1 MKNKPTAK
9 KAGVSQAGALL
20 NKAMLLYEQ
29 RKVPEA
35 EKLFLS
41 VLKSLPN
48 NPVALYSYG
57 LLLINSGRIH
67 EALDVVVHG
76 TETNPK
82 FSMLWCLRG
91 AIHKD
96 FYQLESALDSYDK
109 ALDLDPKHIPS
120 LVNSGAILRQLLRY
134 SEAHQRF
141 EKILAIDPNN
151 LQALSNYGAL
161 LSEPHIQRIPDSIPV
176 FSHLLKIKPDYPY
189 ARGILAFNKMH
200 ICDWSTV
207 ELDTVDITQSI
218 REGKRACRAL
228 GHMSLSDSAED
239 QFKCTSI
246 LVGDEFSFKKPPLWT
261 GQQYSHAR
269 IKIAYVSA
277 DFREH
282 PVGHLIAG
290 VIEKHNREKFEIICV
305 SIGIDDESKLRQRI
319 ISGSDHFILGQ
330 QLSSLDIANLLRKME
345 VDILIDLNGYTSGL
359 RTDIFMHRP
368 APVQVNYL
376 GYPGSMALDCFD
388 YIIADRTIIPAEHGK
403 FYSEKVA
410 YLDYCYLPIPSG
422 VEASESL
429 ARSEYGLPESG
440 IVFCAFS
447 HAFKIHPKIF
457 SVWMRL
463 LQSHPG
469 SVIWLMSRNKISQE
483 NLRKQAQLAGIEP
496 ERLIFASRIPRVEDH
511 LARYRVADIFLDTWP
526 YNAHTTAADAL
537 LVGLPVV
544 TYKGQSFPSRVAASL
559 LESLGLN
566 ELVADSAEGYFEVAR
581 ALASD
586 PKHLAVVKSKLTTDK
601 IRKHPVFGP
610 SFTRRLETVFESI
623 SQCNISASERGS
635 LPVAQARVNAV
646 NNNTKN
652 TENKISPLKP
662 ILILCAKANYP
673 QAELLLRDYLIQTVG
688 DQSVQ
693 DVWRLIR
700 SGYAINENFQLSEK
714 IPDQSVNKKFILIK
728 SWGYDFWSDAHHLT
742 SQMLLA
748 ELTHRIPIIWWGS
761 NFAHDDGT
769 GRENFTAYFDPI
781 NDTNIND
788 IPVEASIYPSKWN
801 RDNIFQENLNKW
813 SGQYSRLAAQFI
825 FSRDEDLVVSDFY
838 STLDSVIP
846 WIDKS
851 SAYYGKSEDILYGE
865 IFQKY
870 FKINDRLLSQANN
883 FFDAYMEGKTWVAVH
898 LAGDV
903 KAEDL
908 ASRKQKGEMVYPYI
922 DLVLKKNPQ
931 MGVFLMTDSREMV
944 LLLKSRYGEKILTPK
959 GQDTKSLTPMDKN
972 PITGLESVEES
983 VIASYLAA
991 KCDIFLGNKE
1001 SNMSLAIY
1009 SLKNWAPGCF
1019 HLTGKNNIRSKNY
1032 GLHNWA

>member
-1 MKNKPTAK
+1 MKIKPTGK
-9 KAGVSQAGALL
+9 KAAVSQTGALL

-29 RKVPEA
+29 RKIAES

-57 LLLINSGRIH
+57 LLLINSGRIQ

-76 TETNPK
+76 TDTNPG
-82 FSMLWCLRG
+82 FSMLWFLGG
-91 AIHKD
+91 AVHKE

-109 ALDLDPKHIPS
+109 ALSLDPKHIPS
-120 LVNSGAILRQLLRY
+120 LVNSGAILRQLLRH

-141 EKILAIDPNN
+141 ERILAIDPNN

-189 ARGILAFNKMH
+189 ARGVLAFNKMH

-228 GHMSLSDSAED
+228 GYMSLSDSAED

-246 LVGDEFSFKKPPLWT
+246 LVRDEFSFKKPPLWT
-261 GQQYSHAR
+261 GEKYSHTR

-290 VIEKHNREKFEIICV
+290 VIENHDREKFEIICV

-345 VDILIDLNGYTSGL
+345 VDILIDLNGYTSDL

-376 GYPGSMALDCFD
+376 GYPGTMALDCFD
-388 YIIADRTIIPAEHGK
+388 YIIADRTIIPSEHEK
-403 FYSEKVA
+403 FYSEKVT

-422 VEASESL
+422 VEASASL

-463 LQSHPG
+463 LQSHRG
-469 SVIWLMSRNKISQE
+469 SVIWLMSRNTISQE
-483 NLRKQAQLAGIEP
+483 NLRKQARLAGIEP

-586 PKHLAVVKSKLTTDK
+586 PKHLEVVKSKLTTDK
-601 IRKHPVFGP
+601 IRKHPVFGA
-610 SFTRRLETVFESI
+610 SFTRRLESVFQSI
-623 SQCNISASERGS
+623 ALCDISVRDEVS
-635 LPVAQARVNAV
+635 LPVAQALVNV
-646 NNNTKN
+646 GNNNTKN
-652 TENKISPLKP
+652 IENNNSPLQP
-662 ILILCAKANYP
+662 ILTLWRKGNYP
-673 QAELLLRDYLIQTVG
+673 QAELLLRDYLTQTAG
-688 DQSVQ
+688 HESVQ
-693 DVWRLIR
+693 DAWRLIR
-700 SGYAINENFQLSEK
+700 SGYALGENFQLSEK
-714 IPDQSVNKKFILIK
+714 IPDQSVNKKFMLIK
-728 SWGYDFWSDAHHLT
+728 SWGYDFWSDAHHLA
-742 SQMLLA
+742 SQILLA

-761 NFAHDDGT
+761 NFVHDDGT

-781 NDTNIND
+781 NYTNIND
-788 IPVEASIYPSKWN
+788 IPVEATIYPPKWN
-801 RDNIFQENLNKW
+801 RDNIYQENLNKW

-825 FSRDEDLVVSDFY
+825 FSRAEDLVVSDFY
-838 STLDSVIP
+838 STLDSIIP
-846 WIDKS
+846 WIDRG
-851 SAYYGKSEDILYGE
+851 SAYFGKSEDVLYGE

-898 LAGDV
+898 VAGDV
-903 KAEDL
+903 KAVDI
-908 ASRKQKGEMVYPYI
+908 ASLQQKGEAVYPYI
-922 DLVLKKNPQ
+922 DLVLKKNLQ
-931 MGVFLMTDSREMV
+931 MGVFLLTDSHEMV
-944 LLLKSRYGEKILTPK
+944 LLFKSRYGERILTLYDHATQFLIPL
-959 GQDTKSLTPMDKN
+959 GQAPTMSKE
-972 PITGLESVEES
+972 TGDES
-983 VIASYLAA
+983 VIATYLAI

-1032 GLHNWA
+1032 GLHNWT

>member
-1 MKNKPTAK
+1 MKIKPAAK

-57 LLLINSGRIH
+57 LLLINSGRIQ

-76 TETNPK
+76 TDTNPK
-82 FSMLWCLRG
+82 FSMLWFLRG
-91 AIHKD
+91 AIHKE

-120 LVNSGAILRQLLRY
+120 LVNSGAILRQLLRH

-176 FSHLLKIKPDYPY
+176 YSHLLKIKPDYPY
-189 ARGILAFNKMH
+189 ARGVLAFNKMH

-207 ELDTVDITQSI
+207 ELDTVEITQSI
-218 REGKRACRAL
+218 RAGQRASRAL
-228 GHMSLSDSAED
+228 GYMSLSDSAED

-246 LVGDEFSFKKPPLWT
+246 LVKDEFAFKKTPLWT
-261 GQQYSHAR
+261 GQKYSHAR

-290 VIEKHNREKFEIICV
+290 VIENHDREKFEIICV
-305 SIGIDDESKLRQRI
+305 SIGIDDESKLRKRI
-319 ISGSDHFILGQ
+319 VNASNHFILGR
-330 QLSSLDIANLLRKME
+330 QLSSLDIATLLLEME
-345 VDILIDLNGYTSGL
+345 VDILVDLNGYTSDL

-376 GYPGSMALDCFD
+376 GYPGTLALNCFD
-388 YIIADRTIIPAEHGK
+388 YIIADRTIIPTEHQE

-422 VEASESL
+422 VEASAPL
-429 ARSEYGLPESG
+429 ARSEYGLPENG

-457 SVWMRL
+457 VVWMRL

-483 NLRKQAQLAGIEP
+483 NLRAQARLAGIEP
-496 ERLIFASRIPRVEDH
+496 ERLIFANRIPRVEDH

-559 LESLGLN
+559 LESLGLH
-566 ELVADSAEGYFEVAR
+566 ELVADSVEGYFEVAQG
-581 ALASD
+581 LASD
-586 PKHLAVVKSKLTTDK
+586 PNRLAAVKSKLTTDK
-601 IRKHPVFGP
+601 VRNHPVFGA
-610 SFTRRLETVFESI
+610 SFTRRLETVFQSIAVCEVDVRSTESRPFTSLRI
-623 SQCNISASERGS
+623 ASEKRTDD
-635 LPVAQARVNAV
+635 PRIKNAHI
-646 NNNTKN
+646 
-652 TENKISPLKP
+652 EL
-662 ILILCAKANYP
+662 LRELCKKGNYP
-673 QAELLLRDYLIQTVG
+673 QAEIMLRDYSSENTASDQLDDIWQRIRAGYGLQT
-688 DQSVQ
+688 
-693 DVWRLIR
+693 
-700 SGYAINENFQLSEK
+700 NFRLSEK
-714 IPDQSVNKKFILIK
+714 LFKHETDKKYLVIK
-728 SWGYDFWSDAHHLT
+728 SWGYDFWSDVHHLA
-742 SQMLLA
+742 SQILVA
-748 ELTHRIPIIWWGS
+748 ELTHRIPIIWWGN
-761 NFAHDDGT
+761 NFLYDDGT
-769 GRENFTAYFDPI
+769 GLENFSKYFLPI
-781 NDTNIND
+781 NDESLDFAADNVD
-788 IPVEASIYPSKWN
+788 IYPPKWD
-801 RDNIFQENLNKW
+801 RDNIKQENLNKW
-813 SGQYSRLAAQFI
+813 SGLFSRFAAQYI
-825 FSRDEDLVVSDFY
+825 FSRNESVAVSDFY
-838 STLDSVIP
+838 ATLHSIIP
-846 WIDKS
+846 WIDS
-851 SAYYGKSEDILYGE
+851 SSVYYGKSEDDLYGD
-865 IFQKY
+865 IFRSY
-870 FKINDRLLSQANN
+870 FKFNDRILSKANY
-883 FFDAYMEGKTWVAVH
+883 FFELSMKGKAWVAVH
-898 LAGDV
+898 VPTVA
-903 KAEDL
+903 KAEGLTGDN
-908 ASRKQKGEMVYPYI
+908 KNCDMVFPYL
-922 DLVLKKNPQ
+922 DLVLNKNPQ
-931 MGVFLMTDSREMV
+931 MGVFLLADSLEI
-944 LLLKSRYGEKILTPK
+944 LQLFTARYGDLILSPTGLNSAPLTPLDQRSIS
-959 GQDTKSLTPMDKN
+959 GQQSGDELVM
-972 PITGLESVEES
+972 
-983 VIASYLAA
+983 ASYLAT

-1001 SNMSLAIY
+1001 SNTSLAIF

-1019 HLTGKNNIRSKNY
+1019 HLVGQANLRSKNY
-1032 GLHNWA
+1032 SLHNWT

>member
-1 MKNKPTAK
+1 MKIKPAAK
-9 KAGVSQAGALL
+9 NAGVSQAGALL

-57 LLLINSGRIH
+57 LLLINSGRIQ

-82 FSMLWCLRG
+82 FSMLWFLRG
-91 AIHKD
+91 AIHKE
-96 FYQLESALDSYDK
+96 FYQLENALDSYDK

-120 LVNSGAILRQLLRY
+120 LVNSGAILRQLLRH

-141 EKILAIDPNN
+141 EKILEIDPDN

-218 REGKRACRAL
+218 REGTRACRAL
-228 GHMSLSDSAED
+228 GYMSLSDSAED

-246 LVGDEFSFKKPPLWT
+246 LVKDEFSFKKTPLWT
-261 GQQYSHAR
+261 GEKYSHTR

-290 VIEKHNREKFEIICV
+290 VIENHDREKFEIICV

-345 VDILIDLNGYTSGL
+345 VDILIDLNGYTSDL

-376 GYPGSMALDCFD
+376 GYPGTMALDCFD
-388 YIIADRTIIPAEHGK
+388 YIIADRTVIPSEHEE

-422 VEASESL
+422 VEASPSL

-483 NLRKQAQLAGIEP
+483 NLRAQARLAGIEP

-586 PKHLAVVKSKLTTDK
+586 PKHLEIVKSKLTTDK
-601 IRKHPVFGP
+601 IRKHPVFGA

-623 SQCNISASERGS
+623 SQCNISTSKMGS
-635 LPVAQARVNAV
+635 QSVAKARMNTGI
-646 NNNTKN
+646 NNTKN
-652 TENKISPLKP
+652 EDNKIPSLQP
-662 ILILCAKANYP
+662 ILTLCGKANYP
-673 QAELLLRDYLIQTVG
+673 QAELLLRDYLSQTAG

-693 DVWRLIR
+693 DAWQLIR
-700 SGYAINENFQLSEK
+700 AGYAMNDNFQLSEK

-728 SWGYDFWSDAHHLT
+728 SWGYDLWSDAHHLT

-748 ELTHRIPIIWWGS
+748 ELTHRIPIIRWGS
-761 NFAHDDGT
+761 NFVHDDGS
-769 GRENFTAYFDPI
+769 GRENFTAYFEPV
-781 NDTNIND
+781 NDANIND
-788 IPVEASIYPSKWN
+788 IPVDTTIYPPKWN

-825 FSRDEDLVVSDFY
+825 FARSEDLVVSDFY
-838 STLDSVIP
+838 STLDSIIP
-846 WIDKS
+846 WIDNT
-851 SAYYGKSEDILYGE
+851 SAYFGKSEDILYAE

-870 FKINDRLLSQANN
+870 FKINDRLLNQAHI
-883 FFDAYMEGKTWVAVH
+883 FFDAYMKGKTWVAAQVPVAANTDDITS
-898 LAGDV
+898 L
-903 KAEDL
+903 
-908 ASRKQKGEMVYPYI
+908 RKNAEMVYPYI
-922 DLVLKKNPQ
+922 DLVLKKNPE
-931 MGVFLMTDSREMV
+931 MRIFLLTDSDEIVRSF
-944 LLLKSRYGEKILTPK
+944 KSRYIGKILSPNEQYIQSLIPA
-959 GQDTKSLTPMDKN
+959 GQAPMIWQDAGDA
-972 PITGLESVEES
+972 T
-983 VIASYLAA
+983 VIASYLAT

-1009 SLKNWAPGCF
+1009 SMKNWLPGCF
-1019 HLTGKNNIRSKNY
+1019 HLMGQSNLRSKNY
-1032 GLHNWA
+1032 SLHNWA

>member
-1 MKNKPTAK
+1 MKIKPAAK

-35 EKLFLS
+35 ENLFLS

-57 LLLINSGRIH
+57 LLLINSGRIQ

-76 TETNPK
+76 TETNSK
-82 FSMLWCLRG
+82 FSMLWFLRG
-91 AIHKD
+91 AIHKE

-109 ALDLDPKHIPS
+109 ALGIDPKHIPS
-120 LVNSGAILRQLLRY
+120 LVNSGAILRQLLRH

-176 FSHLLKIKPDYPY
+176 YSHLLKIKPDYPY
-189 ARGILAFNKMH
+189 ARGVLAFNKMH

-207 ELDTVDITQSI
+207 ELDTIEITQSI
-218 REGKRACRAL
+218 RAGQRASRAL
-228 GHMSLSDSAED
+228 GYMSLSDSAGD

-246 LVGDEFSFKKPPLWT
+246 LVKDEFSFKRPPLWT

-290 VIEKHNREKFEIICV
+290 VIENHDREKFEIICV

-319 ISGSDHFILGQ
+319 IGGSDHFILGQ

-345 VDILIDLNGYTSGL
+345 VDILVDLNGYTSDL

-376 GYPGSMALDCFD
+376 GYPGTMALDCFN
-388 YIIADRTIIPAEHGK
+388 YIIADRTIIPAGHEE

-422 VEASESL
+422 VEASTSL

-483 NLRKQAQLAGIEP
+483 NLRAQAQLAGIEP
-496 ERLIFASRIPRVEDH
+496 ERLIFANRIPRVEDH

-566 ELVADSAEGYFEVAR
+566 ELVADSVEGYFDVAQG
-581 ALASD
+581 LASD
-586 PKHLAVVKSKLTTDK
+586 PNRLAAVKSKLTTDK
-601 IRKHPVFGP
+601 VRNHPVFGT
-610 SFTRRLETVFESI
+610 SFTRRLESVFQSI
-623 SQCNISASERGS
+623 ALCEIRSSDSDNRAAAQALVAVENRIGNCEDESAS
-635 LPVAQARVNAV
+635 LQ
-646 NNNTKN
+646 
-652 TENKISPLKP
+652 
-662 ILILCAKANYP
+662 LILELCRKGNYP
-673 QAELLLRDYLIQTVG
+673 QAEISLRDFLSGNKANQ
-688 DQSVQ
+688 QSK
-693 DVWRLIR
+693 DIWRLIQ
-700 SGYAINENFQLSEK
+700 SGYDLKENFKLSEK
-714 IPDQSVNKKFILIK
+714 LLDHSADKKFLFIK
-728 SWGYDFWSDAHHLT
+728 SWGYEFWSDAHHLA
-742 SQMLLA
+742 SQILLA
-748 ELTHRIPIIWWGS
+748 ELTHRIPIIRWGS
-761 NFAHDDGT
+761 NFVHDDGT

-781 NDTNIND
+781 NDANIND
-788 IPVEASIYPSKWN
+788 IPVEASIYPPKWN
-801 RDNIFQENLNKW
+801 RDNISQENLNKW
-813 SGQYSRLAAQFI
+813 SGQHSRLAAQFI
-825 FSRDEDLVVSDFY
+825 FSRAEDLVVSDFY
-838 STLDSVIP
+838 STLYSIIP
-846 WIDKS
+846 WIDRS
-851 SAYYGKSEDILYGE
+851 SAYFGKSEDILYGE

-870 FKINDRLLSQANN
+870 FKINDRILKQANN
-883 FFDAYMEGKTWVAVH
+883 FFDFYMNGKTWVAVH
-898 LAGDV
+898 VPVPANTDDISSL
-903 KAEDL
+903 
-908 ASRKQKGEMVYPYI
+908 RKNAEMVYPYI

-931 MGVFLMTDSREMV
+931 MEIFLLTDSHEIV
-944 LLLKSRYGEKILTPK
+944 LFFKSRYGKKILTPK
-959 GQDTKSLTPMDKN
+959 DQDTQFLITLGQTPIIVKKAGDEK
-972 PITGLESVEES
+972 
-983 VIASYLAA
+983 VIASYLAT
-991 KCDIFLGNKE
+991 KCDIFLGRKD
-1001 SNMSLAIY
+1001 SNLSLAIY

-1019 HLTGKNNIRSKNY
+1019 HLAGESNLRSRNY
-1032 GLHNWA
+1032 SLHNWA